1 MNEQTPPETPE
12 EKSLVGLLINIL
24 TLGIPFLLKKLFK
37 IGG

>member
-1 MNEQTPPETPE
+1 MNEPTPPSQE
-12 EKSLVGLLINIL
+12 EKSLVSLLINVL